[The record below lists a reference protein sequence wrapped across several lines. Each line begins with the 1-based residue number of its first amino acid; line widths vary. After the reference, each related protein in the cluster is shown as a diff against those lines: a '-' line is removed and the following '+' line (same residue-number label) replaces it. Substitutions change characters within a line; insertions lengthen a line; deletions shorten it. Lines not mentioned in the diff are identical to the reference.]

1 MNKKVSN
8 KIHSIFMN
16 CLSEEKDKGLEVH
29 GILNPR
35 LSVLLNENK
44 LKKYEKEI
52 YKLLLKTD
60 INYRKQE
67 GYSFAFFNYNN
78 KTREF
83 MFDPNI
89 AQELFILGYSL
100 GYMEI
105 INKSIKEWM
114 FMPYGVPLVRFNT
127 TKKENKE

>member
-1 MNKKVSN
+1 MDKKLSN
-8 KIHSIFMN
+8 KIHNIFMD

-29 GILNPR
+29 CIINPR
-35 LSVLLNENK
+35 LSVLLNEDK

-67 GYSFAFFNYNN
+67 GYSFAFFNYNT
-78 KTREF
+78 KTKKF
-83 MFDPNI
+83 MFDPSI
-89 AQELFILGYSL
+89 AQELFMLGYSL

-114 FMPYGVPLVRFNT
+114 FMPYGVPLIRFNT
-127 TKKENKE
+127 NKKENKE